1 MVKSGLNVRKEIE
14 KPKKRY
20 AGAQR
25 WLTDT
30 QRGFTT
36 QTTLST
42 TIGLVIMRI
51 IFHPHTREYSRD
63 GTVDMMAVC
72 FAVFDADMAISRLVT
87 LRFSSFSFSHIPV
100 SVREEDYA

>member
-1 MVKSGLNVRKEIE
+1 
-14 KPKKRY
+14 
-20 AGAQR
+20 
-25 WLTDT
+25 
-30 QRGFTT
+30 
-36 QTTLST
+36 
-42 TIGLVIMRI
+42 MRI

-72 FAVFDADMAISRLVT
+72 FAVFDADMAIPRLVT